1 MIILA
6 TKTLSENINQA
17 ISDFGSIKQAII
29 DKGVE
34 VPSGTPTNQYGTK
47 IGEIQSGGVSD
58 EDFIGVIE
66 RTATKTTLPSGLTKI
81 GEYAFHGCTNL
92 VLTSLPNG
100 LTSIDARAFDGCTNL
115 ALTSLPDGITSISN
129 YAFYKCSN
137 LALTSIPDSVTSIGD
152 SAFSS
157 CTNLALT
164 SLPDGVTSI
173 GGNAFRNCTGLT
185 EITFKGKP
193 NNIYNSAFSGCTNL
207 TTIRV
212 PWSEGAVSGAPWGA
226 TNATLIYSYVE

>member
-1 MIILA
+1 MA

-34 VPSGTPTNQYGTK
+34 VPSGTPTSQYGTK
-47 IGEIQSGGVSD
+47 IGEIQSGGGSD
-58 EDFIGVIE
+58 EDFISVIE
-66 RTATKTTLPSGLTKI
+66 RTATNPTLPSGLTKV
-81 GEYAFHGCTNL
+81 GEYAFYG
-92 VLTSLPNG
+92 
-100 LTSIDARAFDGCTNL
+100 
-115 ALTSLPDGITSISN
+115 
-129 YAFYKCSN
+129 
-137 LALTSIPDSVTSIGD
+137 
-152 SAFSS
+152 

-173 GGNAFRNCTGLT
+173 DSSAFSYCSSLALTSLPNSLTKISDYAFHNCKNLALTSLPNGLTSIGSNAFYYCTGLT
-185 EITFKGKP
+185 EITFKSKP
-193 NNIYNSAFSGCTNL
+193 STLSISAFKGCTNL

-212 PWSEGAVSGAPWGA
+212 PWAEGEVSGAPFGA